1 MVNGVVLLTKGTASK
16 SRVSLGPA
24 PHLWNGNLTDP
35 VSGQQSRT
43 QVPHEE
49 GRRSRIQVAQG
60 TPHSE
65 SSGTESRS
73 DDPSAAMVQ
82 LAEPT
87 GTKLHTSILES
98 RPPVEANQETEPHTQ
113 VTETDP

>member
-1 MVNGVVLLTKGTASK
+1 MVKGVVLLTKGTASK
-16 SRVSLGPA
+16 SFVSRGPA
-24 PHLWNGNLTDP
+24 PHRWNGNLTDP

-43 QVPHEE
+43 QVPHEA
-49 GRRSRIQVAQG
+49 GRRSRMQVAHG

-65 SSGTESRS
+65 SSTTVSRS

-87 GTKLHTSILES
+87 GTKLHTSIFES
-98 RPPVEANQETEPHTQ
+98 RPPVEANQDTEPHTQ
-113 VTETDP
+113 VTETAP